1 MKNTSKISFF
11 AVALAVLFAVF
22 VFSGNITASND
33 LWKSAVYTEDTEF
46 GNGEKTVIV
55 KVVADDNSVDFL
67 MKTDKE
73 TLGEAL
79 LEHELISGEKGPY
92 GLYVK
97 TVNGILADYDET
109 KSYWSLSKNGEYM
122 QTGVSDTKIADGEI
136 YELTYTK

>member
-1 MKNTSKISFF
+1 MKNTSKIILF
-11 AVALAVLFAVF
+11 AVALVVLCAVF
-22 VFSGNITASND
+22 VFSGNMTSDDD
-33 LWKSAVYTEDTEF
+33 LWESAVYTEDTEF
-46 GNGEKTVIV
+46 GNAEKTVIV
-55 KVVADDNSVDFL
+55 KVIANDNSVEFML
-67 MKTDKE
+67 NTDKE

-97 TVNGILADYDET
+97 TVNGILADYDKT

-122 QTGVSDTKIADGEI
+122 QTGVSDTKIEDGEI

>member
-1 MKNTSKISFF
+1 MKNTSKIAFF
-11 AVALAVLFAVF
+11 AVALAVLCAVF

>member
-1 MKNTSKISFF
+1 MKNTSKIVIF
-11 AVALAVLFAVF
+11 AVAIAVLCAVF
-22 VFSGNITASND
+22 VFSGNMVADDD
-33 LWKSAVYTEDTEF
+33 LWESATYTEDTAF

-55 KVVADDNSVDFL
+55 KVVADDNSVDFVL
-67 MKTDKE
+67 KTDKE

-79 LEHELISGEKGPY
+79 LQHELISGEKGPY

-97 TVNGILADYDET
+97 TVNGILADYDEN

>member
-1 MKNTSKISFF
+1 MKNTSKIVIF
-11 AVALAVLFAVF
+11 AMALAVLCAVF
-22 VFSGNITASND
+22 VSQGNITDSND
-33 LWKSAVYTEDTEF
+33 LWGSAVYTDDTEF

-55 KVVADDNSVDFL
+55 KVVAGDNSVDFVL
-67 MKTDKE
+67 NTDQE

-79 LEHELISGEKGPY
+79 LENKLISGEKGPY

-97 TVNGILADYDET
+97 TVNGILADYDEN

-122 QTGVSDTKIADGEI
+122 QTGVSDTKIADGEN